1 MSQRN
6 FIESVLTQGSRQYW
20 SINIWYK

>member
-6 FIESVLTQGSRQYW
+6 FIVS
-20 SINIWYK
+20 